1 MAELQDSDKFLVN
14 RSDKSYQV
22 TKDNLMAQLQD
33 DDLLLVNRSSKSYKI
48 TGKEFKDS
56 LT

>member
-33 DDLLLVNRSSKSYKI
+33 DDLLLVNRSSNSYKI
-48 TGKEFKDS
+48 TGKEFKD
-56 LT
+56 